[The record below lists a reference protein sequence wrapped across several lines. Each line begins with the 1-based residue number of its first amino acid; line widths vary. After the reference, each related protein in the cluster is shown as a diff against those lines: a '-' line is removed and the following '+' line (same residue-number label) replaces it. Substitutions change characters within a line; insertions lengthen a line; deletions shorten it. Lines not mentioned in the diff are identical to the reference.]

1 MQISTAGGRGG
12 GRRSGVITQEI
23 LTGGCVCVCLCAS
36 KRDTDRQ
43 TDWEGLKK
51 WGEQDEAGDTLYSLP
66 FGDAD
71 GKGED
76 GEQAEGR
83 DGGMHGRREVCVH
96 LAGGDEELLQIQ
108 PALSA
113 AALWV
118 FLARTRVPC
127 VTEFYLWCVV
137 CQRLMMSRRRQ
148 KTRCRVRM
156 CPYGDVH
163 FSLWCILYLQRFFKQ
178 SFWKAKSW
186 YWWRWMADNFLI

>member
-1 MQISTAGGRGG
+1 M
-12 GRRSGVITQEI
+12 RRAT
-23 LTGGCVCVCLCAS
+23 LF
-36 KRDTDRQ
+36 
-43 TDWEGLKK
+43 
-51 WGEQDEAGDTLYSLP
+51 TLYLLW
-66 FGDAD
+66 DAD

-127 VTEFYLWCVV
+127 VTELYLWCAV

-148 KTRCRVRM
+148 KTRFCVRM
-156 CPYGDVH
+156 CRMEM
-163 FSLWCILYLQRFFKQ
+163 CILVYDAFCTCRDFSSSLSEKPNRDTDDGGWLITFWFRRLNHFTDSALQVLRDIFVLLLTPKTL
-178 SFWKAKSW
+178 
-186 YWWRWMADNFLI
+186 NTL